1 MEEIKQ
7 EFTWKH
13 VLIHSGIA
21 IAISALTVYVIYQD
35 VCATTSDYISGVG
48 SVASIYA
55 IGITLWQLRQVKRVA
70 QAAKDA
76 AQKKSEEIVDF
87 TLFAEVASH
96 QEMCSGIVSCIYGEQ
111 YEAAAMKMNDIRKLF
126 IEIKEKNW
134 EYVDKTVLNKL
145 IIELGNDSVNLQNR
159 WMSNTELDTKV
170 VLKHINKVSNTL
182 SDISANLK
190 NKKL

>member
-1 MEEIKQ
+1 MKDSKQ

-13 VLIHSGIA
+13 VLMHSGIVV
-21 IAISALTVYVIYQD
+21 AISVLTGYVIYRD
-35 VCATTSDYISGVG
+35 ECATTSDYISGVG

-70 QAAKDA
+70 QAARDA
-76 AQKKSEEIVDF
+76 AQKKSEEIAEF
-87 TLFAEVASH
+87 TLFAEVARH
-96 QEMCSGIVSCIYGEQ
+96 QEMCGGIVNCIYGEQ

-126 IEIKEKNW
+126 IEIRERNW
-134 EYVDKTVLNKL
+134 EYVDKTALNRC